1 MIERPITTLVFDW
14 GNTIMVD
21 DGQFS
26 GKMKD
31 WPAVQAIEGAH
42 QTLKFLS
49 SEYQLVLA
57 SNAEDSSTLDISRAL
72 GLVDLD
78 YFFHQIYTSNELSAK
93 KPDPL
98 FYQNL
103 VAKINCPFEKI
114 VMIGDDYIKDI
125 VGAKLAGWKA
135 IWFNPSGLTSNG
147 HLPLQDMEIRNLEE
161 IPGVLS
167 HPFLPDVQTCLGWY
181 MQLGATHTLFSHV
194 QNVAAI
200 AYQLG
205 LWLEK
210 SGMDVNPLLAH
221 RGGLTHDLSKL
232 QEQSDKN
239 HAVLAAEFLESKKQF
254 KLAEIARCH
263 LIGDLVSDK
272 TRPQTW
278 EEKIVNYADKLS
290 EGNTIVSI
298 DERLEALQHRYPE
311 FAAKIAKN
319 TPYVK
324 ALEDEI
330 ITALGT
336 KPEKLIADLKLALF
350 NKNSHS
356 SKGIL

>member
-1 MIERPITTLVFDW
+1 MIERQITTLVFDW

-26 GKMKD
+26 GKMKN
-31 WPAVQAIEGAH
+31 WPVIQAIEGAH
-42 QTLKFLS
+42 QTLKLLS
-49 SEYQLVLA
+49 TQYQLVLA
-57 SNAEDSSTLDISRAL
+57 SNAEDSSTLDIAKAL

-78 YFFHQIYTSNELSAK
+78 HFFHQIFTRNELSAK

-103 VAKINCPFEKI
+103 VSKINSPVEKI

-125 VGAKLAGWKA
+125 VGAKLAGWKT
-135 IWFNPSGLTSNG
+135 IWFNPSGLNSNG

-181 MQLGATHTLFSHV
+181 MELGATHTLLSHV

-200 AYQLG
+200 AYQIG
-205 LWLEK
+205 LWMEQ
-210 SGMDVNPLLAH
+210 SGMIVSPLLAH

-232 QEQSDKN
+232 QEKNQKN
-239 HAVLAAEFLESKKQF
+239 HAVLAAEFLESKNQF
-254 KLAEIARCH
+254 KLAEIARRH
-263 LIGDLVSDK
+263 LIGDLISDN

-290 EGNTIVSI
+290 EGNAIVSI

-311 FAAKIAKN
+311 FALKIKKN
-319 TPYVK
+319 TPFVK

-330 ITALGT
+330 ITALRT
-336 KPEKLIADLKLALF
+336 EPDKLIADLKLALF
-350 NKNSHS
+350 NKNSYPYNN
-356 SKGIL
+356 

>member
-1 MIERPITTLVFDW
+1 MNAKQITTLVFDW

-21 DGQFS
+21 NGQFS
-26 GKMKD
+26 GKMMD
-31 WPAVQAIEGAH
+31 WPSVQAVGGAYD
-42 QTLKFLS
+42 TLKLLS
-49 SEYQLVLA
+49 PEYRLVLA
-57 SNAEDSSTLDISRAL
+57 SNAEDSSPQDIYSALEKVNLDS
-72 GLVDLD
+72 
-78 YFFHQIYTSNELSAK
+78 FFHQIFTTHELSAK

-98 FYQNL
+98 FYKNL
-103 VAKINCPFEKI
+103 VEKINRPVEKI

-125 VGAKLAGWKA
+125 VGAKLAGWKG

-147 HLPLQDMEIRNLEE
+147 HLPLQDMEVRNFIE

-181 MQLGATHTLFSHV
+181 MEFGATHTLLSHV

-200 AYQLG
+200 AYQIALWIEQAG
-205 LWLEK
+205 LK
-210 SGMDVNPLLAH
+210 VDPLLAH

-232 QEQSDKN
+232 QEQSQKN
-239 HAVLAAEFLESKKQF
+239 HAVLAAEFLESKNQYM
-254 KLAEIARCH
+254 LAEIARRH

-272 TRPQTW
+272 TRPRTW

-290 EGNTIVSI
+290 EGNSIVSI
-298 DERLEALQHRYPE
+298 DERLEALQRRYPD
-311 FAAKIAKN
+311 FASKIKKN
-319 TPYVK
+319 TPFVK

-330 ITALGT
+330 TTVLRT
-336 KPEKLIADLKLALF
+336 TSDNLIADLRKALF

-356 SKGIL
+356 SKEML

>member
-1 MIERPITTLVFDW
+1 MNNFLTLVFDW

-26 GKMKD
+26 GKMMD
-31 WPAVQAIEGAH
+31 WPSVQAIEGAYG
-42 QTLKFLS
+42 TLKLLS
-49 SEYQLVLA
+49 TKYQLVLA

-72 GLVDLD
+72 RLVDLD
-78 YFFHQIYTSNELSAK
+78 YIFHQIFTPNELSAK

-98 FYQNL
+98 FFQN
-103 VAKINCPFEKI
+103 VVKKINHPVEKI

-125 VGAKLAGWKA
+125 VGAKLAGLKA

-147 HLPLQDMEIRNLEE
+147 HLPLQDMEVRNFNELTDV
-161 IPGVLS
+161 IS
-167 HPFLPDVQTCLGWY
+167 QPFLPDVQTCFGWY
-181 MQLGATHTLFSHV
+181 MELGATHTLLAHV

-200 AYQLG
+200 AYQLA
-205 LWLEK
+205 LWLEQ
-210 SGMDVNPLLAH
+210 SGMVVNPLLAH

-232 QEQSDKN
+232 QEQCEKN
-239 HAVLAAEFLESKKQF
+239 HAVLAAEFLESKRQF
-254 KLAEIARCH
+254 KLADIARRH
-263 LIGDLVSDK
+263 LIGNLISDE

-298 DERLEALQHRYPE
+298 DDRLEALQHRYPD
-311 FAAKIAKN
+311 FAAKIKKN
-319 TPYVK
+319 TPFVK
-324 ALEDEI
+324 ALENEI

-336 KPEKLIADLKLALF
+336 KPGLLIADLKLALF
-350 NKNSHS
+350 NKNSHYS
-356 SKGIL
+356 NGIL

>member
-1 MIERPITTLVFDW
+1 MNGRQITTLVFDW

-31 WPAVQAIEGAH
+31 WPSVQAIQGAYG
-42 QTLKFLS
+42 TLKLLS
-49 SEYQLVLA
+49 TEYQLVLA

-72 GLVDLD
+72 DLIDLD
-78 YFFHQIYTSNELSAK
+78 YFFHQIFTCNELSAK

-98 FYQNL
+98 FYQTL
-103 VAKINCPFEKI
+103 VEKINCPVEKI

-135 IWFNPSGLTSNG
+135 IWFNPSGLSSNG

-167 HPFLPDVQTCLGWY
+167 HPFLPDFQTCISWY
-181 MQLGATHTLFSHV
+181 MELGATHTLLSHV

-200 AYQLG
+200 AYQIG
-205 LWLEK
+205 LWLEQT
-210 SGMDVNPLLAH
+210 GMVISPLLAH

-232 QEQSDKN
+232 QEQSEKN
-239 HAVLAAEFLESKKQF
+239 HAVLAAEFLESKKQL
-254 KLAEIARCH
+254 KLAEIARRH
-263 LIGDLVSDK
+263 LIGDLISDE

-298 DERLEALQHRYPE
+298 DERLEALQQRYPD
-311 FAAKIAKN
+311 FASKIKKN
-319 TPYVK
+319 TPFVK
-324 ALEDEI
+324 ALEGEI

-336 KPEKLIADLKLALF
+336 TPGKLIADLKKELF

-356 SKGIL
+356 PKGML

>member
-1 MIERPITTLVFDW
+1 MNESQITTLVFDW

-31 WPAVQAIEGAH
+31 WPTVQAIEGVH
-42 QTLKFLS
+42 QTLKLLS

-72 GLVDLD
+72 RLVDLD
-78 YFFHQIYTSNELSAK
+78 YYFHQIFTRTELSAK

-103 VAKINCPFEKI
+103 VAKINCPLEKI

-135 IWFNPSGLTSNG
+135 IWFNPSCLTSNG
-147 HLPLQDMEIRNLEE
+147 HLPLQDMEVRNFNE
-161 IPGVLS
+161 IPDVIS

-181 MQLGATHTLFSHV
+181 MESGATHTLLSHV

-200 AYQLG
+200 AYQLS

-210 SGMDVNPLLAH
+210 SGLMVNPLLAH

-232 QEQSDKN
+232 QEQREKN
-239 HAVLAAEFLESKKQF
+239 HAILAAEFLESKKQF
-254 KLAEIARCH
+254 KLAEIARRH
-263 LIGDLVSDK
+263 LIGDLVSDR
-272 TRPQTW
+272 TRPHTW

-298 DERLEALQHRYPE
+298 DERLEALQHRYPD
-311 FAAKIAKN
+311 FAIKIKKN
-319 TPYVK
+319 TPFVK

-336 KPEKLIADLKLALF
+336 KPDKLIADLKLALF
-350 NKNSHS
+350 SKKTHS
-356 SKGIL
+356 SKGML